1 MLRNVYAPKFPIL
14 FRSEI
19 DGTSG
24 PAASS
29 SRVQTGSILHG
40 THENHDES
48 ITALYSLSNRRHG
61 FTATSREL
69 LRIITRESTITRNPS
84 SSWNAKRPQN
94 LIFTPYSEEDIEI
107 AEQTRIPYGLNHF
120 CSAVRLIQ
128 VRHVRPPRDN
138 TVRADR
144 GVAGEVMGLDMIK
157 VHRGADAGHLV

>member
-1 MLRNVYAPKFPIL
+1 MLRIVYAPKFPIL
-14 FRSEI
+14 FRSET

-24 PAASS
+24 PTTSS
-29 SRVQTGSILHG
+29 SRVQTVSILHG

-61 FTATSREL
+61 STATSREL
-69 LRIITRESTITRNPS
+69 LRIIRESTITRNPS
-84 SSWNAKRPQN
+84 SSRNAKRPQN
-94 LIFTPYSEEDIEI
+94 FIFTPYSEEDIEI

-128 VRHVRPPRDN
+128 VSHVRPPRDN
-138 TVRADR
+138 TVRVDR